1 MVSIIFIRG
10 MCRIIWDFHVKR
22 NKYLWRVNMRLGIF
36 GGTFDPVHFG
46 HLALAEECLAVAG
59 LDEVWLVPA
68 ASPPHKGE
76 KKLSRFDQ
84 RKEMLELAIAGNEK
98 FKVEPM
104 EADRPGPSFTS
115 DTLEEIQKRK
125 PNDELFLIIGGDS
138 ALEFS
143 TWKDPAKIASLAT
156 IIVRIR
162 PGVNMPTEQE
172 FILQLGKELGVLP
185 KVIFV
190 AGPPYLDVSSS
201 LLKERVSNNK
211 SVRYLLPRA
220 VEVYIQQKKLYLS

>member
-1 MVSIIFIRG
+1 
-10 MCRIIWDFHVKR
+10 
-22 NKYLWRVNMRLGIF
+22 MRLGIF

-68 ASPPHKGE
+68 ASPPHKGG

-104 EADRPGPSFTS
+104 EADRPGPSFTI

-162 PGVNMPTEQE
+162 PGVIMPTEQE
-172 FILQLGKELGVLP
+172 FISQLGKELGVPP

-211 SVRYLLPRA
+211 SIRYLLPRA

>member
-1 MVSIIFIRG
+1 
-10 MCRIIWDFHVKR
+10 
-22 NKYLWRVNMRLGIF
+22 MRLGLF

-46 HLALAEECLAVAG
+46 HLALAEECLAAAN
-59 LDEVWLVPA
+59 LDELWLVPA
-68 ASPPHKGE
+68 ASPPHKGG

-104 EADRPGPSFTS
+104 EADRPGPSFTI

-143 TWKDPAKIASLAT
+143 TLKDPAKIASLAT

-162 PGVNMPTEQE
+162 PGFIMPTEQE
-172 FILQLGKELGVLP
+172 FISQLGKELGVHP
-185 KVIFV
+185 KVVFV
-190 AGPPYLDVSSS
+190 SGPPYLDVSSS

-220 VEVYIQQKKLYLS
+220 VEIYIQQKKLYLS

>member
-1 MVSIIFIRG
+1 
-10 MCRIIWDFHVKR
+10 
-22 NKYLWRVNMRLGIF
+22 MRLGIF

-46 HLALAEECLAVAG
+46 HLALAEECLAAAN
-59 LDEVWLVPA
+59 LDELWLVPA
-68 ASPPHKGE
+68 ASPPHKGG

-104 EADRPGPSFTS
+104 EADRPGPSFTI

-162 PGVNMPTEQE
+162 PGVIMPTEQE
-172 FILQLGKELGVLP
+172 FISQLGKELGVPP

-190 AGPPYLDVSSS
+190 SGPPYLDVSSS

>member
-1 MVSIIFIRG
+1 
-10 MCRIIWDFHVKR
+10 
-22 NKYLWRVNMRLGIF
+22 MRLGIF

-68 ASPPHKGE
+68 ASPPHKGG

-104 EADRPGPSFTS
+104 EADRPGPSFTI

-162 PGVNMPTEQE
+162 PGVIMPTEQE
-172 FILQLGKELGVLP
+172 FISQLGKELGVPP
-185 KVIFV
+185 KVFFV

-201 LLKERVSNNK
+201 LLKERVTNNK

>member
-1 MVSIIFIRG
+1 
-10 MCRIIWDFHVKR
+10 
-22 NKYLWRVNMRLGIF
+22 MRLGIF

-68 ASPPHKGE
+68 ASPPHKGG

-104 EADRPGPSFTS
+104 EADRPGPSFTIN
-115 DTLEEIQKRK
+115 TLEEIQKRK

-162 PGVNMPTEQE
+162 PGVIMPTEQE
-172 FILQLGKELGVLP
+172 FVSQLGKELGVPP

-190 AGPPYLDVSSS
+190 SGPPYLDVSSS
-201 LLKERVSNNK
+201 LLKERVINNK

>member
-1 MVSIIFIRG
+1 
-10 MCRIIWDFHVKR
+10 
-22 NKYLWRVNMRLGIF
+22 MRLGIF

-46 HLALAEECLAVAG
+46 HLALAEECLAAAN
-59 LDEVWLVPA
+59 LDELWLVPA
-68 ASPPHKGE
+68 ASPPHKGG

-104 EADRPGPSFTS
+104 EADRPGPSFTI

-162 PGVNMPTEQE
+162 PGVIMPTEQE
-172 FILQLGKELGVLP
+172 FISQLGKELGVVP

-190 AGPPYLDVSSS
+190 AGPPFLDVSSS

>member
-1 MVSIIFIRG
+1 
-10 MCRIIWDFHVKR
+10 
-22 NKYLWRVNMRLGIF
+22 MRLGIF

-68 ASPPHKGE
+68 ASPPHKGG

-104 EADRPGPSFTS
+104 EADRPGPSFTI

-162 PGVNMPTEQE
+162 PGVIMPTEQE
-172 FILQLGKELGVLP
+172 FVSQLGKELGVPP

-190 AGPPYLDVSSS
+190 SGPPYLDVSSS
-201 LLKERVSNNK
+201 LLKERVINNK

>member
-1 MVSIIFIRG
+1 
-10 MCRIIWDFHVKR
+10 
-22 NKYLWRVNMRLGIF
+22 
-36 GGTFDPVHFG
+36 
-46 HLALAEECLAVAG
+46 
-59 LDEVWLVPA
+59 
-68 ASPPHKGE
+68 
-76 KKLSRFDQ
+76 
-84 RKEMLELAIAGNEK
+84 MLELAIAGNEK

-104 EADRPGPSFTS
+104 EADRPGPSFTI
-115 DTLEEIQKRK
+115 DTLEEIHKRK

-162 PGVNMPTEQE
+162 PGVIMPTEQE
-172 FILQLGKELGVLP
+172 FISQLGKELGVPP

-211 SVRYLLPRA
+211 SIRYLLPRA

>member
-1 MVSIIFIRG
+1 
-10 MCRIIWDFHVKR
+10 
-22 NKYLWRVNMRLGIF
+22 MRLGIF

-46 HLALAEECLAVAG
+46 HLALAEECLAAAN
-59 LDEVWLVPA
+59 LDELLLVPA
-68 ASPPHKGE
+68 ASPPHKGG

-104 EADRPGPSFTS
+104 EADRPGPSFTI
-115 DTLEEIQKRK
+115 DTLLEIQKRK
-125 PNDELFLIIGGDS
+125 PDDELFLIIGGDS

-162 PGVNMPTEQE
+162 PGFSMPTEQE
-172 FILQLGKELGVLP
+172 FISQLGKELGVVP

-220 VEVYIQQKKLYLS
+220 AEVYIQQKKLYLS

>member
-1 MVSIIFIRG
+1 
-10 MCRIIWDFHVKR
+10 
-22 NKYLWRVNMRLGIF
+22 MRLGIF

-46 HLALAEECLAVAG
+46 HLALAEECLAAAN
-59 LDEVWLVPA
+59 LDELWLVPA
-68 ASPPHKGE
+68 ASPPHKGG

-104 EADRPGPSFTS
+104 EADRPGPSFTI
-115 DTLEEIQKRK
+115 DTLEEIHKRK

-162 PGVNMPTEQE
+162 PGVIMPTEQE
-172 FILQLGKELGVLP
+172 FISQLGKELGVVP

-190 AGPPYLDVSSS
+190 AGPPFLDVSSS

-211 SVRYLLPRA
+211 SIRYLLPRA

>member
-1 MVSIIFIRG
+1 
-10 MCRIIWDFHVKR
+10 
-22 NKYLWRVNMRLGIF
+22 MRLGIF

-46 HLALAEECLAVAG
+46 HLALAEECLAAAN
-59 LDEVWLVPA
+59 LDELWLVPA
-68 ASPPHKGE
+68 ASPPHKGG

-104 EADRPGPSFTS
+104 EADRPGPSFTI

-162 PGVNMPTEQE
+162 PGFSMPTEQE
-172 FILQLGKELGVLP
+172 FISRLGKELGVPP

-190 AGPPYLDVSSS
+190 SGPPYLDVSSS

>member
-1 MVSIIFIRG
+1 
-10 MCRIIWDFHVKR
+10 
-22 NKYLWRVNMRLGIF
+22 MRLGIF

-46 HLALAEECLAVAG
+46 HLALAEECLAAAN
-59 LDEVWLVPA
+59 LDELWLVPA
-68 ASPPHKGE
+68 ASPPHKGG

-104 EADRPGPSFTS
+104 EADRPGPSFTI
-115 DTLEEIQKRK
+115 DTLLEIHKRK
-125 PNDELFLIIGGDS
+125 PDDELFLIIGGDS

-143 TWKDPAKIASLAT
+143 TWKDPDKIASLAT
-156 IIVRIR
+156 LVVRIR
-162 PGVNMPTEQE
+162 PGFIMPTEQE
-172 FILQLGKELGVLP
+172 FISQLGKELGVVP

-190 AGPPYLDVSSS
+190 AGPPFLDVSSS

-211 SVRYLLPRA
+211 SIRYLLPRA

>member
-1 MVSIIFIRG
+1 
-10 MCRIIWDFHVKR
+10 
-22 NKYLWRVNMRLGIF
+22 MRLGIF

-46 HLALAEECLAVAG
+46 HLALAEECLAAAN
-59 LDEVWLVPA
+59 LDELWLVPA
-68 ASPPHKGE
+68 ASPPHKGG

-104 EADRPGPSFTS
+104 EADRPGPSFTI
-115 DTLEEIQKRK
+115 DTLEEIHKRK

-162 PGVNMPTEQE
+162 PGFSMPTEQE
-172 FILQLGKELGVLP
+172 FISQLGKELGVVP

-190 AGPPYLDVSSS
+190 AGPPFLDVSSS

-211 SVRYLLPRA
+211 SIRYLLPRA

>member
-1 MVSIIFIRG
+1 
-10 MCRIIWDFHVKR
+10 
-22 NKYLWRVNMRLGIF
+22 MRLGIF

-46 HLALAEECLAVAG
+46 HLALAEECLAAAN
-59 LDEVWLVPA
+59 LDELLLVPA
-68 ASPPHKGE
+68 ASPPHKGG

-104 EADRPGPSFTS
+104 EADRPGPSFTI
-115 DTLEEIQKRK
+115 DTLLEIQKRK
-125 PNDELFLIIGGDS
+125 PDDELFLIIGGDS

-162 PGVNMPTEQE
+162 PGFIMPTEQE
-172 FILQLGKELGVLP
+172 FISQLGKELGVVP

-190 AGPPYLDVSSS
+190 AGPPFLDVSSS

-211 SVRYLLPRA
+211 SIRYLLPRA

>member
-1 MVSIIFIRG
+1 
-10 MCRIIWDFHVKR
+10 
-22 NKYLWRVNMRLGIF
+22 MRLGIF

-46 HLALAEECLAVAG
+46 HLALAEECLAAAN
-59 LDEVWLVPA
+59 LDELWLVPA
-68 ASPPHKGE
+68 ASPPHKGG

-104 EADRPGPSFTS
+104 EADRPGPSFTI
-115 DTLEEIQKRK
+115 DTLEEIHKRK
-125 PNDELFLIIGGDS
+125 PDDELFLIIGGDS

-162 PGVNMPTEQE
+162 PGFIMPTEQE
-172 FILQLGKELGVLP
+172 FISQLGKELGVHP
-185 KVIFV
+185 KVVFV
-190 AGPPYLDVSSS
+190 SGPPYLDVSSS

-220 VEVYIQQKKLYLS
+220 VEIYIQQKKLYLS

>member
-1 MVSIIFIRG
+1 
-10 MCRIIWDFHVKR
+10 
-22 NKYLWRVNMRLGIF
+22 MRLGIF

-46 HLALAEECLAVAG
+46 HLALAEECLAAAN
-59 LDEVWLVPA
+59 LDELWLVPA
-68 ASPPHKGE
+68 ASPPHKGG

-104 EADRPGPSFTS
+104 EADRPGPSFTI
-115 DTLEEIQKRK
+115 DTLKEIHKRK
-125 PNDELFLIIGGDS
+125 PDDELFLIIGGDS

-162 PGVNMPTEQE
+162 PGFIMPTEQE
-172 FILQLGKELGVLP
+172 FISQLGKELGVVP

-190 AGPPYLDVSSS
+190 SGPPYLDVSSS

>member
-1 MVSIIFIRG
+1 
-10 MCRIIWDFHVKR
+10 
-22 NKYLWRVNMRLGIF
+22 MRLGIF

-59 LDEVWLVPA
+59 LDEIWLVPA
-68 ASPPHKGE
+68 ASPPHKGG
-76 KKLSRFDQ
+76 KKLARFDQ

-104 EADRPGPSFTS
+104 EADRPGPSFTI

-162 PGVNMPTEQE
+162 PGVIMPTEQE
-172 FILQLGKELGVLP
+172 FISQLGKELGVVP

-190 AGPPYLDVSSS
+190 SGPPYLDVSSS

>member
-1 MVSIIFIRG
+1 
-10 MCRIIWDFHVKR
+10 
-22 NKYLWRVNMRLGIF
+22 MRLGIF

-46 HLALAEECLAVAG
+46 HLALAEECLAAAN
-59 LDEVWLVPA
+59 LDELWLVPA
-68 ASPPHKGE
+68 ASPPHKGG

-104 EADRPGPSFTS
+104 EADRPGPSFTI

-162 PGVNMPTEQE
+162 PGVIMPTEQE
-172 FILQLGKELGVLP
+172 FISRLGKELGVPP

-190 AGPPYLDVSSS
+190 SGPPYLDVSSS

>member
-1 MVSIIFIRG
+1 
-10 MCRIIWDFHVKR
+10 
-22 NKYLWRVNMRLGIF
+22 MRLGIF

-46 HLALAEECLAVAG
+46 HLALAEECLAAAN
-59 LDEVWLVPA
+59 LDELWLVPA
-68 ASPPHKGE
+68 ASPPHKGG

-104 EADRPGPSFTS
+104 EADRPGPSFTI
-115 DTLEEIQKRK
+115 DTLEEIHKRK

-162 PGVNMPTEQE
+162 PGFSMPTEQE
-172 FILQLGKELGVLP
+172 FISQLGKELGVVP

-190 AGPPYLDVSSS
+190 SGPPYLDVSSS

>member
-1 MVSIIFIRG
+1 

-172 FILQLGKELGVLP
+172 FISQLGKELGVLP

>member
-1 MVSIIFIRG
+1 
-10 MCRIIWDFHVKR
+10 
-22 NKYLWRVNMRLGIF
+22 MRLGIF

-68 ASPPHKGE
+68 ASPPHKGG

-104 EADRPGPSFTS
+104 EADRPGPSFTI

-143 TWKDPAKIASLAT
+143 TWKDSAKIASLAT

-162 PGVNMPTEQE
+162 PGVIMPTEQE
-172 FILQLGKELGVLP
+172 FISQLGKELGVQP

-201 LLKERVSNNK
+201 LLKERISNNK
-211 SVRYLLPRA
+211 SIRYLLPRA

>member
-1 MVSIIFIRG
+1 
-10 MCRIIWDFHVKR
+10 
-22 NKYLWRVNMRLGIF
+22 MRLGIF

-68 ASPPHKGE
+68 ASPPHKGG

-104 EADRPGPSFTS
+104 EADRPGPSFTI

-162 PGVNMPTEQE
+162 PGVIMPTEQE
-172 FILQLGKELGVLP
+172 FVSQLGKELGVLP

-190 AGPPYLDVSSS
+190 SGPPYLDVSSS
-201 LLKERVSNNK
+201 LLKERVINNK

>member
-1 MVSIIFIRG
+1 
-10 MCRIIWDFHVKR
+10 
-22 NKYLWRVNMRLGIF
+22 MRLGIF

-46 HLALAEECLAVAG
+46 HLALAEECLAAAN
-59 LDEVWLVPA
+59 LDELWLVPA
-68 ASPPHKGE
+68 ASPPHKGG

-104 EADRPGPSFTS
+104 EADRPGPSFTI
-115 DTLEEIQKRK
+115 DTLEEIHKRK
-125 PNDELFLIIGGDS
+125 PDDELFLIIGGDS

-162 PGVNMPTEQE
+162 PGVTMPTEQE
-172 FILQLGKELGVLP
+172 FVSQLGKELGVQP

-220 VEVYIQQKKLYLS
+220 VEIYIQQKKLYLS

>member
-1 MVSIIFIRG
+1 
-10 MCRIIWDFHVKR
+10 
-22 NKYLWRVNMRLGIF
+22 MRLGIF

-46 HLALAEECLAVAG
+46 HLALAEECLAAAN
-59 LDEVWLVPA
+59 LDELWLVPA
-68 ASPPHKGE
+68 ASPPHKCG

-104 EADRPGPSFTS
+104 EADRPGPSFTI

-162 PGVNMPTEQE
+162 PGFSMPTEQE
-172 FILQLGKELGVLP
+172 FISRLGKELGVPP

-190 AGPPYLDVSSS
+190 AGPPFLDVSSS

-211 SVRYLLPRA
+211 SIRYLLPRA

>member
-1 MVSIIFIRG
+1 
-10 MCRIIWDFHVKR
+10 
-22 NKYLWRVNMRLGIF
+22 MRLGIF

-46 HLALAEECLAVAG
+46 HLALAEECLAAAN
-59 LDEVWLVPA
+59 LDELLLVPA
-68 ASPPHKGE
+68 ASPPHKGG

-104 EADRPGPSFTS
+104 EADRPGPSFTI
-115 DTLEEIQKRK
+115 DTLLEIHKRK

-162 PGVNMPTEQE
+162 PGFSMPTEQE
-172 FILQLGKELGVLP
+172 FISQLGKELGVVP

-190 AGPPYLDVSSS
+190 AGPPFLDVSSS

-211 SVRYLLPRA
+211 SIRYLLPRA

>member
-1 MVSIIFIRG
+1 
-10 MCRIIWDFHVKR
+10 
-22 NKYLWRVNMRLGIF
+22 MRLGIF

-46 HLALAEECLAVAG
+46 HLALAEECLAAAN
-59 LDEVWLVPA
+59 LDELWLVPA
-68 ASPPHKGE
+68 ASPPHKGG

-104 EADRPGPSFTS
+104 EADRPGPSFTI
-115 DTLEEIQKRK
+115 DTLEEIHKRK
-125 PNDELFLIIGGDS
+125 PDDELFLIIGGDS

-162 PGVNMPTEQE
+162 PGFSMPTEQE
-172 FILQLGKELGVLP
+172 FISQLGKELGVVP

-190 AGPPYLDVSSS
+190 AGPPFLDVSSS

-220 VEVYIQQKKLYLS
+220 VEIYIQQKKLYLS

>member
-1 MVSIIFIRG
+1 
-10 MCRIIWDFHVKR
+10 
-22 NKYLWRVNMRLGIF
+22 MRLGIF

-46 HLALAEECLAVAG
+46 HLALAEECLAVAS

-68 ASPPHKGE
+68 ASPPHKGG

-104 EADRPGPSFTS
+104 EADRPGPSFTI

-143 TWKDPAKIASLAT
+143 TWKDPAKIACLAT

-162 PGVNMPTEQE
+162 PGVIMPTEQE
-172 FILQLGKELGVLP
+172 FISQLGKELGVHP

-190 AGPPYLDVSSS
+190 SGPPYLDISSS

-211 SVRYLLPRA
+211 SIRYLLPRA

>member
-1 MVSIIFIRG
+1 
-10 MCRIIWDFHVKR
+10 
-22 NKYLWRVNMRLGIF
+22 MRLGIF

-46 HLALAEECLAVAG
+46 HLALAEECLAAAN
-59 LDEVWLVPA
+59 LDELLLVPA
-68 ASPPHKGE
+68 ASPPHKGG

-104 EADRPGPSFTS
+104 EADRPGPSFTI
-115 DTLEEIQKRK
+115 DTLLEIQTRK

-162 PGVNMPTEQE
+162 PGVIMPTEQE
-172 FILQLGKELGVLP
+172 FISQLGKELGVQP

-190 AGPPYLDVSSS
+190 SGPPYLDVSSS
-201 LLKERVSNNK
+201 LLKERVINNK

>member
-1 MVSIIFIRG
+1 
-10 MCRIIWDFHVKR
+10 
-22 NKYLWRVNMRLGIF
+22 MRLGIF

-46 HLALAEECLAVAG
+46 HLALAEECLAAAN
-59 LDEVWLVPA
+59 LDELWLVPA
-68 ASPPHKGE
+68 ASPPHKGG

-104 EADRPGPSFTS
+104 EADRPGPSFTI

-162 PGVNMPTEQE
+162 PGFSMPTEQE
-172 FILQLGKELGVLP
+172 FISQLGKELGVVP

-190 AGPPYLDVSSS
+190 AGPPFLDVSSS

-211 SVRYLLPRA
+211 SIRYLLPRA

>member
-1 MVSIIFIRG
+1 
-10 MCRIIWDFHVKR
+10 
-22 NKYLWRVNMRLGIF
+22 MRLGIF
-36 GGTFDPVHFG
+36 GGTFDPIHFG
-46 HLALAEECLAVAG
+46 HLALAEECLATAS

-68 ASPPHKGE
+68 ASPPHKGG

-104 EADRPGPSFTS
+104 EADRPGPSFTI
-115 DTLEEIQKRK
+115 DTLLEIQKRR
-125 PNDELFLIIGGDS
+125 PDDELFLIIGADS

-143 TWKDPAKIASLAT
+143 TWKDPAKIVSLAT
-156 IIVRIR
+156 LIVRIR
-162 PGVNMPTEQE
+162 PGFVMPIEQE
-172 FILQLGKELGVLP
+172 FISQLHKQLGVLP

-190 AGPPYLDVSSS
+190 SGPPYLDVSSS
-201 LLKERVSNNK
+201 LLKERVSNNR
-211 SVRYLLPRA
+211 SIRYLLPRA

>member
-1 MVSIIFIRG
+1 
-10 MCRIIWDFHVKR
+10 
-22 NKYLWRVNMRLGIF
+22 MRLGIF

-68 ASPPHKGE
+68 ASPPHKGG

-104 EADRPGPSFTS
+104 EADRPGPSFTI

-162 PGVNMPTEQE
+162 PGVIMPTEQE
-172 FILQLGKELGVLP
+172 FISQLGKELGVLT

-190 AGPPYLDVSSS
+190 SGPPYLDVSSS

>member
-1 MVSIIFIRG
+1 
-10 MCRIIWDFHVKR
+10 
-22 NKYLWRVNMRLGIF
+22 MRLGIF

-68 ASPPHKGE
+68 ASPPHKGG

-115 DTLEEIQKRK
+115 VTLEEIQKRK

>member
-1 MVSIIFIRG
+1 
-10 MCRIIWDFHVKR
+10 
-22 NKYLWRVNMRLGIF
+22 MRLGIF

-46 HLALAEECLAVAG
+46 HLALAEECLAAAN
-59 LDEVWLVPA
+59 LDELWLVPA
-68 ASPPHKGE
+68 ASPPHKGG

-84 RKEMLELAIAGNEK
+84 RKEMVELAIAGNEK

-104 EADRPGPSFTS
+104 EADRPGPSFTI
-115 DTLEEIQKRK
+115 DTLEEIQKRR

-162 PGVNMPTEQE
+162 PGFIMPTEQE
-172 FILQLGKELGVLP
+172 FISQLGKELGIPP

-190 AGPPYLDVSSS
+190 SGPPYLDVSSS

-211 SVRYLLPRA
+211 SIRYLLPRA

>member
-1 MVSIIFIRG
+1 
-10 MCRIIWDFHVKR
+10 
-22 NKYLWRVNMRLGIF
+22 MRLGIF

-68 ASPPHKGE
+68 ASPPHKGG

-104 EADRPGPSFTS
+104 EADRPGPSFTI

-162 PGVNMPTEQE
+162 PGVIMPTEQE
-172 FILQLGKELGVLP
+172 FISQLGKELGVQP
-185 KVIFV
+185 KVVFV

-211 SVRYLLPRA
+211 SIRYLLPRA

>member
-1 MVSIIFIRG
+1 
-10 MCRIIWDFHVKR
+10 
-22 NKYLWRVNMRLGIF
+22 MRLGIF

-46 HLALAEECLAVAG
+46 HLALAEECLAAAN
-59 LDEVWLVPA
+59 LDELWLVPA
-68 ASPPHKGE
+68 ASPPHKGG

-104 EADRPGPSFTS
+104 EADRPGPSFTI
-115 DTLEEIQKRK
+115 DTLEEIHKRK

-162 PGVNMPTEQE
+162 PGVIMPTEQE
-172 FILQLGKELGVLP
+172 FISRLGKELGVPP

-190 AGPPYLDVSSS
+190 SGPPYLDVSSS

>member
-1 MVSIIFIRG
+1 
-10 MCRIIWDFHVKR
+10 
-22 NKYLWRVNMRLGIF
+22 MRLGIF

-172 FILQLGKELGVLP
+172 FISQLGKELGVLP

>member
-1 MVSIIFIRG
+1 
-10 MCRIIWDFHVKR
+10 
-22 NKYLWRVNMRLGIF
+22 MRLGIF

-46 HLALAEECLAVAG
+46 HLALAEECLAAAN
-59 LDEVWLVPA
+59 LDELWLVPA
-68 ASPPHKGE
+68 ASPPHKGG

-104 EADRPGPSFTS
+104 EADRPGPSFTI

-162 PGVNMPTEQE
+162 PGVIMPTEQE
-172 FILQLGKELGVLP
+172 FISQLGKELGVLP

-190 AGPPYLDVSSS
+190 SGPPYLDVSSS